1 MRTADGC
8 HHVSHMMMQI
18 LAPARDI
25 DFVLQAFFTMLLVV
39 RDPDRP
45 LSRTQKPS
53 GTAIPFDGEFR

>member
-25 DFVLQAFFTMLLVV
+25 DFVLQAFFTKLLVV

-45 LSRTQKPS
+45 
-53 GTAIPFDGEFR
+53 